1 MHAQVRTL
9 LANLATNETLRFDLL
24 CGFRLPRDVAR
35 ATPEELANVWV
46 RLQRQSS
53 QQRRQQQLEA
63 AERAACAHEE
73 HLQSV
78 QARGR
83 ALLESQDRDLTAP
96 VVYSYDAE

>member
-1 MHAQVRTL
+1 MHAQVRML

-35 ATPEELANVWV
+35 ATPEELAPVWV
-46 RLQRQSS
+46 KLQRQSS
-53 QQRRQQQLEA
+53 QQQQLEA
-63 AERAACAHEE
+63 AERAARAHEE

-96 VVYSYDAE
+96 VVYDAE